1 MYQRPKAICGDQHG
15 RYDRYG
21 RKEQRSVKNK
31 IILEEIL
38 RTMQKKQRGLAAE
51 LSAAP
56 DGQLLLVQK
65 DGRAVMQ
72 QCKEEHG
79 QKRRLSL
86 AGKPDLA
93 AALIR
98 KQYAEAELQLL
109 KKDVTVITE
118 LLQRY
123 NPVDYQSVLEL
134 LPEKYRQFERSQ
146 YMEGRA
152 KTQDSW
158 MHMPYKQSDYHPK
171 QKVHATSQG
180 LFVRSKSEVLLAE
193 KLYEM
198 KIPFRY
204 EQTMKIGKFTVAP
217 DFTCNV
223 QKQLVY
229 IEHCGLTGN
238 AEYMKH
244 HKWKMELYESVG
256 IVPWKNLIV
265 TYEDENGF
273 INLAVMEAQMK
284 AMLL

>member
-1 MYQRPKAICGDQHG
+1 M
-15 RYDRYG
+15 
-21 RKEQRSVKNK
+21 KNK

-38 RTMQKKQRGLAAE
+38 RTMRERQRNLVSELA
-51 LSAAP
+51 AAP

-65 DGRAVMQ
+65 AGRAIMQ
-72 QCKEEHG
+72 QYKEEHG

-86 AGKPDLA
+86 AGKPDLT

-98 KQYAEAELQLL
+98 KRYAEAELQLL
-109 KKDVTVITE
+109 KKDIAVIAE

-123 NPVDYQSVLEL
+123 NPVDYQSILEM
-134 LPEKYRQFERSQ
+134 LPEKYRQFEKSQ
-146 YMEGRA
+146 YLEGHPNPPDA
-152 KTQDSW
+152 W
-158 MHMPYKQSDYHPK
+158 MYMPYEQSSYHPE

-180 LFVRSKSEVLLAE
+180 LYVRSKSEVLLAE

-204 EQTMKIGKFTVAP
+204 EQTLKIGKFTVAP
-217 DFTCNV
+217 DFTCNAK
-223 QKQLVY
+223 KQLVY

-238 AEYMKH
+238 PEYMKH
-244 HKWKMELYESVG
+244 HKWKMDLYESVG

-273 INLAVMEAQMK
+273 VNLAVMEAQLK
-284 AMLL
+284 AMLLGSG